1 MRKLTNASKHR
12 INTKGDKW
20 YLWRNPHLG
29 NILHLGWPFIKTLYL
44 TNDMHHIIH
53 WIHVVENS
61 IFFHY
66 CSNKSLYH
74 HVICFA
80 HIYIFMPIRLV
91 FPPGFVLSSIQVIHL
106 VKIVNFFFLNC
117 KKKPSFG
124 YIGIRSQA
132 VYRIFVVLYTRKTTM
147 PSFWSTYLKGY
158 SDPIRVGFRDW
169 IPIQKRVNGVS

>member
-1 MRKLTNASKHR
+1 MRKLTSASKHR

-20 YLWRNPHLG
+20 YPWCNPHLG

-53 WIHVVENS
+53 SIHVVENS

-66 CSNKSLYH
+66 CSNKSSYH

-80 HIYIFMPIRLV
+80 HIYLYAYPFGLPSWLCSKQYT
-91 FPPGFVLSSIQVIHL
+91 GNSSCKNSQ
-106 VKIVNFFFLNC
+106 FFFLNC

-132 VYRIFVVLYTRKTTM
+132 VHRIFVVLYSRKTTM